1 MMELHLGGEKM
12 KLDLESKTPAGLPLT
27 VGVEGEQLVIR
38 IGVDTL
44 AFCFEIS
51 EDNQPYDA
59 KAGDYRREYKVI
71 DRHKFAKG
79 VADGL
84 KIEREDGSTW
94 LTDAIDKAC
103 VDAVESDMG
112 VEEDGRI
119 VTNEMLHPQ
128 IDSGT

>member
-1 MMELHLGGEKM
+1 M

-27 VGVEGEQLVIR
+27 VGVEGDQLVIR

-44 AFCFEIS
+44 AFCFEIG
-51 EDNQPYDA
+51 EDNQPFDE
-59 KAGDYRREYKVI
+59 KANDFRREFKVT
-71 DRHKFAKG
+71 DKYKFAKG

-84 KIEREDGSTW
+84 KIEREDGSTC

-112 VEEDGRI
+112 VDEDGRI
-119 VTNEMLHPQ
+119 VTNEMLHPA
-128 IDSGT
+128 